1 MAVAVDNL
9 FPDYI
14 PRDEEREI
22 VAAVGRV
29 RGSGNSEAV
38 LLYGP
43 GGVGKTWLVRELPA
57 RQATADAVSWLHPI
71 DLDDHAY
78 WQLPALQDNVAG
90 QLDPRDGHFSRYTEY
105 ARPLS
110 AAAEFI
116 TAEVQASRIGNA
128 RRIFFECYA
137 DYVTATGKTVVM
149 IFDTVEAVRGNPL
162 LTMIT
167 QWMKSL
173 PGTLFILSG
182 RPMPNDGRPRI
193 DDPIRA
199 GLTDPHRPMAV
210 ATVELGEFSRPAAE
224 QYLTESRATAG
235 LEAGERTK
243 IILLTRGHPLWL
255 ALAVAELDDHGLPQE
270 ADVPLG
276 VVERELPYRAVE
288 TPSGRRLH
296 DDFIQRLLAPYQEAD
311 YWHEGLRRLAAIRQ
325 GVAEPAWR
333 ELMADLR
340 LPESAPD
347 ETKAWDQLKEI
358 PWIRKRASGTA
369 VTLHDAMAEALARR
383 VIPLH
388 DANQEWRKKLWRRM
402 VGNCDRRI
410 AEATA
415 RFKSDQER
423 LESRRQLVSDQEP
436 LVTES
441 DRLDA
446 EKQTIDQL
454 KVQRFHYQLLSD
466 FTDGCQYF
474 LDSFRQA
481 EKDQDLLFQDLL
493 ATAMLRY
500 LSVDSVP
507 STFDGV
513 DTGVI
518 RQFCSW
524 LKTGERATY
533 RDIGIVLGRFLIAS
547 GRAEEAIELL
557 TALPF
562 DGADAHQRS
571 SHLILL
577 SNAYLR
583 VHDKV
588 DKALLYLDEALLVSG
603 DPALSPN
610 ERHRL
615 LAAAWKERGF
625 YHRSVGQWQSA
636 NTAYEHALDSIMLVS
651 FADRT
656 DDDRAELASIQT
668 NWAYVK
674 ALGGFYRDGLSL
686 VGSAVALRERF
697 GLSRQAAISRSTE
710 GEVYRYQQQY
720 QKAWDAY
727 AAAERTFDRLRDSAW
742 LGTIYQQQAI
752 CLYQAHLDD
761 LILQLQPAPA
771 ARVAQSASDRQ
782 LALALELAERA
793 VDICRERNIR
803 AYPSALNR
811 AGRILGFGYRD
822 YEAGLSRLAEG
833 IDQGR
838 VMLDGWFLLANMVE
852 YAELAYRAWV
862 ETARTEFREAITAN
876 EEQFVGATAVY
887 SFPDLEGRWEIVRGH
902 LAVREWGVRVDDH
915 DDHLL
920 DKALEYYTQG
930 FRHIADRGFVGSSG
944 SNVVPGAFVTFG
956 ELFRL
961 LPADVQAHWLDH
973 LRIAWSGSQPG
984 STMLLAQLERLF

>member
-1 MAVAVDNL
+1 MAVAADNL

-14 PRDEEREI
+14 PRDEELEI

-29 RGSGNSEAV
+29 RGSGNSEAA

-57 RQATADAVSWLHPI
+57 RQATADAVTWLHPI

-90 QLDPRDGHFSRYTEY
+90 QLDPRDEYFSRYTEY

-137 DYVTATGKTVVM
+137 DYVTATGTTVVM

-173 PGTLFILSG
+173 PSTLFILSG

-193 DDPIRA
+193 DEPIRA
-199 GLTDPHRPMAV
+199 GLTDSHRPMPV
-210 ATVELGEFSRPAAE
+210 VTVELGEFSRPAAE

-235 LEAGERTK
+235 LDAVERTK
-243 IILLTRGHPLWL
+243 IILLTRGHPLWM
-255 ALAVAELDDHGLPQE
+255 ALAVAELDDHGLPRE
-270 ADVPLG
+270 ADVPLD

-288 TPSGRRLH
+288 TPRGQRLH
-296 DDFIQRLLAPYQEAD
+296 NDFIQRLLAPYQETD
-311 YWHEGLRRLAAIRQ
+311 YWHEGLRRLAAVRQ
-325 GVAEPAWR
+325 GVVEAAWR
-333 ELMADLR
+333 ELMDDLR
-340 LPESAPD
+340 LPDSAAD
-347 ETKAWDQLKEI
+347 AATAWEQLKEI
-358 PWIRKRASGTA
+358 PWVRKRASGTA
-369 VTLHDAMAEALARR
+369 VTLHDALAEALARR
-383 VIPLH
+383 VIPIH
-388 DANQEWRKKLWRRM
+388 DQSQEWRRKLWRRM
-402 VGNCDRRI
+402 VVNCDGRI

-415 RFKSDQER
+415 RFKSDRER
-423 LESRRQLVSDQEP
+423 LESRRLVAGECEP
-436 LVTES
+436 LVVES

-446 EKQTIDQL
+446 EKRMIDQL
-454 KVQRFHYQLLSD
+454 KAQRFHYQLLCD
-466 FTDGCQYF
+466 FAQGCEYF

-481 EKDQDLLFQDLL
+481 ERDQDLVFQDLL
-493 ATAMLRY
+493 ATAMLQY

-518 RQFCSW
+518 RQFSRW
-524 LKTGERATY
+524 LKTGEQATY
-533 RDIGIVLGRFLIAS
+533 RALGIVVGRFLIAS
-547 GRAEEAIELL
+547 GRAEEAAELL
-557 TALPF
+557 TALPS
-562 DGADAHQRS
+562 DGADAHQLS
-571 SHLILL
+571 DLLILL

-583 VHDKV
+583 VHDQV
-588 DKALLYLDEALLVSG
+588 GLALRYLDEALQVAG
-603 DPALSPN
+603 DPRLSPN

-615 LAAAWKERGF
+615 LAGAWKERGF
-625 YHRSVGQWQSA
+625 YHRSVGEWQRA
-636 NTAYEHALDSIMLVS
+636 NDAYEHALASIMLVS
-651 FADRT
+651 FTQRS
-656 DDDRAELASIQT
+656 DDDRAEVASIQT

-686 VGSAVALRERF
+686 VGSAVEVRERF
-697 GLSRQAAISRSTE
+697 GLHRQAAISRSTQ

-720 QKAWDAY
+720 QKAWDVY
-727 AAAERTFDRLRDSAW
+727 KEAERTFDRLQDNAW

-752 CLYQAHLDD
+752 CLYQAHQED
-761 LILQLQPAPA
+761 LTLQLPPAPA
-771 ARVAQSASDRQ
+771 ARTAQSAADRQ

-793 VDICRERNIR
+793 VGICRDLNIR
-803 AYPSALNR
+803 GYPSALNR
-811 AGRILGFGYRD
+811 AARIRGIGYRD
-822 YEAGLSRLAEG
+822 YDAGLALLAEG
-833 IDQGR
+833 AEQGR
-838 VMLDGWFLLANMVE
+838 AMLDGWFWLANLVE
-852 YAELAYRAWV
+852 YAELAYRAWAATQNPAYRAAV
-862 ETARTEFREAITAN
+862 TSN

-902 LAVREWGVRVDDH
+902 LAVREWGAQVDDH
-915 DDHLL
+915 DDRLL
-920 DKALEYYTQG
+920 EKALDHYTNG

-956 ELFRL
+956 ELFRRL
-961 LPADVQAHWLDH
+961 TPDVRSHWLDH
-973 LRIAWSGSQPG
+973 LQIAWSGSQPG
-984 STMLLAQLERLF
+984 STMLLAELERLS